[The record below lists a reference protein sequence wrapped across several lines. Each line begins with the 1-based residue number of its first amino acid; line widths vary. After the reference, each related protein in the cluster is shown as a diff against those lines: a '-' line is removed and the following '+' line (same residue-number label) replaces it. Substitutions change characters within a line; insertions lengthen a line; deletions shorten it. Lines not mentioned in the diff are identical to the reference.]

1 MKNLETFES
10 FNGFNYDRILSI
22 LRKVHGWGNSCN
34 QQIKE
39 FESSEFFKNPID
51 NNDYVEQFHIFLT
64 DKFIEHGNDSLKV
77 GKWRGQGVVQRPVSI
92 YNQMI

>member
-1 MKNLETFES
+1 MKNLKTFES
-10 FNGFNYDRILSI
+10 FNGFDYDRILSI
-22 LRKVHGWGNSCN
+22 LRKVHGWGNSCK
-34 QQIKE
+34 QYIKE
-39 FESSEFFKNPID
+39 FESSEFFKNPTD
-51 NNDYVEQFHIFLT
+51 NNHYVEQFHIFLT